1 MGNWRKKRYTKIIK
15 SVESNKRVMLVKINT
30 ISFNEEKKVIKE
42 ENKNS
47 DNKLEIIFI
56 WNKQNNKK
64 KIFNGGR
71 KSWKQISSIKTKF
84 NLFMEE

>member
-1 MGNWRKKRYTKIIK
+1 
-15 SVESNKRVMLVKINT
+15 MLDKINT

-56 WNKQNNKK
+56 
-64 KIFNGGR
+64 
-71 KSWKQISSIKTKF
+71 
-84 NLFMEE
+84 